1 MRSHLSIAAVT
12 AFLILAFGQLGTLAQ
27 APKLSLADLLIG
39 LRSQKVSLPE
49 RNAILTEA
57 VKQRGVT
64 FIFSAE
70 IEKELATTGASP
82 ELLSALRAIAAP
94 KPEPKP
100 VATPIPTPTPPDWSY
115 YAKRAESNATKG
127 EFTLALA
134 DYDKAAE
141 LESGE
146 MTVYVGR
153 AKTHFNLKSYDK
165 ALSDYDR
172 VVELAPK
179 DPAAYY
185 YRAMTYER
193 AGKPDKALAD
203 YLQASTLDP
212 KNEAAAA
219 SVKRLQ
225 DEIAKAAE
233 AARPKPEPVKAERPE
248 FVNLGTISQAQAE
261 RFVMPT
267 YPQLAFRSSIEG
279 RVVVE
284 VELDEEGKVV
294 SANATSGHQMLRQ
307 AAEDA
312 AKRSRFKPAM
322 FDGTPNKAKAVV
334 VYGFTLKGSDE

>member
-64 FIFSAE
+64 FTFSSE
-70 IEKELATTGASP
+70 IEKELATTGAGP
-82 ELLSALRAIAAP
+82 ELLAALREIAAP

-127 EFTLALA
+127 DFTLALA
-134 DYDKAAE
+134 DYNKAAE
-141 LESGE
+141 MESAE
-146 MTVYVGR
+146 MSVFVGR
-153 AKTHFNLKSYDK
+153 AKTHYNLKSYDK

-225 DEIAKAAE
+225 DEIAKAQE
-233 AARPKPEPVKAERPE
+233 AARPKPEPVKVERPE
-248 FVNLGTISQAQAE
+248 FVNLGTISQAHAE

-322 FDGTPNKAKAVV
+322 FESTPIKAKAVV
-334 VYGFTLKGSDE
+334 VYSFTLKGSDE